1 MHLTATADIDAKDTG
16 PPRAVPKALARP
28 LLRLINKIVDPLVR
42 LGFVSPHA
50 GPGLVV
56 VETTGNRTGLPR
68 RVPLFG
74 LRAGESVIVSTFRPN
89 STWVRNL
96 EDHPQ
101 AEFWSGGI
109 RRRATA
115 VVHRLSTGAY
125 VRLDAT
131 SRSRPCFT

>member
-1 MHLTATADIDAKDTG
+1 MDLTGMADEDVDRAG
-16 PPRAVPKALARP
+16 PPPAVPKAPARR
-28 LLRLINKIVDPLVR
+28 LFQLINKIVEPLVR

-56 VETTGNRTGLPR
+56 VETTGHRTGLPR
-68 RVPLFG
+68 RVPLLG
-74 LRAGESVIVSTFRPN
+74 LRAGESVIVTTVRPN
-89 STWVRNL
+89 SSWVRNL

-101 AEFWSGGI
+101 AEVWSGGI

-115 VVHRLSTGAY
+115 EVHRLSTGAY